1 MFEDEAAGKVRLP
14 WSSLGRERPIY
25 LGKSVEG
32 VLRHRKVSELTKLFR
47 LGFVCIR
54 RFRST
59 DHRLLP
65 LVLDPPRLLKYNASP
80 SPLAQQV
87 GLQPPTKQVPPLPI
101 APDERAETAPAAL
114 PAAEGKG
121 ERARER
127 DSEGEVKEST
137 SEEAYRGA
145 LARGLRLLA
154 VYRDAGGGLCM
165 RHSVWRRL
173 MGVLH
178 PDRGGDMRAFQEVTV
193 LKRLLDEG
201 EAVELPPA
209 PEREGPPSQAD
220 VEAEALE
227 AKLREE
233 MRVVGSS

>member
-1 MFEDEAAGKVRLP
+1 
-14 WSSLGRERPIY
+14 
-25 LGKSVEG
+25 
-32 VLRHRKVSELTKLFR
+32 
-47 LGFVCIR
+47 
-54 RFRST
+54 
-59 DHRLLP
+59 
-65 LVLDPPRLLKYNASP
+65 
-80 SPLAQQV
+80 
-87 GLQPPTKQVPPLPI
+87 
-101 APDERAETAPAAL
+101 
-114 PAAEGKG
+114 
-121 ERARER
+121 
-127 DSEGEVKEST
+127 
-137 SEEAYRGA
+137 AYRGA